1 MVDTHRLDNVI
12 FIDAIPKAQVQT
24 MLQHFN
30 ALFIGLSKSSLFKYG
45 VSPNKLYDYLYAGKP
60 ILYAIDSSNYHPVAD
75 AQAGVDLP
83 HENPQDLDDA
93 IKTGITLWR
102 ERAWR
107 NVVSIVVDRSE
118 NKKKNNKIK

>member
-60 ILYAIDSSNYHPVAD
+60 ILYAIDSGNYHPVAD

-83 HENPQDLDDA
+83 PANPQALAAALMALYRLPADQPDNMGQ
-93 IKTGITLWR
+93 IG
-102 ERAWR
+102 
-107 NVVSIVVDRSE
+107 
-118 NKKKNNKIK
+118 